1 MNPSAPMEAGGPG
14 DPGEPE
20 MGSGIYRYID
30 VHIYIYIIYIY
41 MSG

>member
-1 MNPSAPMEAGGPG
+1 MNPSAPMEAGG
-14 DPGEPE
+14 PGEPE

-30 VHIYIYIIYIY
+30 VHIY